1 MMIASN
7 GDHCVL
13 IPDLI
18 MKVVNFLLAVM
29 FLIFAFVQINDPDPL
44 IWILIY
50 GAMAVVCVMAIFS
63 YYPLKF
69 LVVVLVAYLAYSA
82 FYYKGVMEWL
92 KQDNKAD
99 LFDDIA
105 KMEHW
110 YIEEAREFLGL
121 LICMIVV
128 VIYIIQ
134 ARKRSVA

>member
-1 MMIASN
+1 
-7 GDHCVL
+7 
-13 IPDLI
+13 

-63 YYPLKF
+63 YYPLRF

-128 VIYIIQ
+128 VIYIVR
-134 ARKRSVA
+134 ARKRSIA

>member
-1 MMIASN
+1 
-7 GDHCVL
+7 
-13 IPDLI
+13 

-63 YYPLKF
+63 YYPLRF
-69 LVVVLVAYLAYSA
+69 LVVLLVAYLAYSV
-82 FYYKGVMEWL
+82 FYFKGVMEWL
-92 KQDNKAD
+92 RQDNKAL

-128 VIYIIQ
+128 VIYIVQ